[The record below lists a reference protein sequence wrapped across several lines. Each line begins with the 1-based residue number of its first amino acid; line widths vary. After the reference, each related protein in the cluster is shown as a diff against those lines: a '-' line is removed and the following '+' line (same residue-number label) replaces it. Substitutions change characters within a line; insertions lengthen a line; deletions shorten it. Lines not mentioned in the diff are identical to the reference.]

1 MAVRQVPYPTNK
13 TKDIKMDIKIVNTI
27 LYCGKW
33 KETVA
38 FYKKIL
44 RLPETSSLE
53 WFVEFELNST
63 SRLSIADASKASV
76 EPSAG
81 RGITITLKVDDI
93 EAACAFLMEKGLKDI
108 AVKEHA
114 WGSKVIHFSDPEGN
128 RLEFW
133 S

>member
-1 MAVRQVPYPTNK
+1 
-13 TKDIKMDIKIVNTI
+13 MDIKIVNAI

-81 RGITITLKVDDI
+81 KGITITMKVDDI
-93 EAACAFLMEKGLKDI
+93 EAARAFLIEKGLKDVI
-108 AVKEHA
+108 VKDHA

>member
-1 MAVRQVPYPTNK
+1 MAARQAPYPMSKSMN
-13 TKDIKMDIKIVNTI
+13 IKMDIQIVNTI

-33 KETVA
+33 RETVA
-38 FYKKIL
+38 FYKNTLKL
-44 RLPETSSLE
+44 QETASLG
-53 WFVEFELNST
+53 WFVEFELNKT
-63 SRLSIADASKASV
+63 SRLSIADASKTSV

-81 RGITITLKVDDI
+81 KGITITMKVDDI
-93 EAACAFLMEKGLKDI
+93 ETACAFLRGNGLKDA